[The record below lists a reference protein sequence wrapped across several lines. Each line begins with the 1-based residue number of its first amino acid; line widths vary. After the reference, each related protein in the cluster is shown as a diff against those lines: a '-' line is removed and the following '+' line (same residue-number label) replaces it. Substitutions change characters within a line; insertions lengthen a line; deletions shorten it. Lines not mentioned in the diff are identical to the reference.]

1 MPPAAAGGIVT
12 FCSYVD
18 THRNQVPGFRAGARQ
33 NHRVLLVLLVMLL
46 AAAAAL
52 LTGGRFSRL
61 ADNTLVGLHWLA
73 AAATGQILG
82 SLTGGIAYP
91 VGLIGSAV
99 CIGVFLKLNL
109 LRPGVAL
116 LALGFGANALVVA
129 LNGAMPVSS
138 FALTQAGLER
148 FVEDPRHVLS
158 DATTLLPWLGDV
170 VPVALPGLGQAVS
183 PGDVLIAAGAGLLL
197 YAGMGGTGRV
207 PTEPTPT
214 WADLEPKPA
223 PNNPPQ

>member
-1 MPPAAAGGIVT
+1 MAGRI
-12 FCSYVD
+12 
-18 THRNQVPGFRAGARQ
+18 AK
-33 NHRVLLVLLVMLL
+33 VLLVLLVMVL
-46 AAAAAL
+46 AAGAAL
-52 LTGGRFSRL
+52 LTGGHVSRL

-82 SLTGGIAYP
+82 SVTGGIAYP

-99 CIGVFLKLNL
+99 CIAVFLRLNV

-116 LALGFGANALVVA
+116 LAVGFGSNALVVA

-138 FALTQAGLER
+138 RALARAGLDQ
-148 FVEDPRHVLS
+148 FVGDPRHELAGVQ
-158 DATTLLPWLGDV
+158 TLLPWLGDV

-207 PTEPTPT
+207 AAKTAPSWAELEAEPSG
-214 WADLEPKPA
+214 DHPA
-223 PNNPPQ
+223 Q